1 MGEIELLYSIPGR
14 IPFKVDL
21 TDKNI
26 YDSIGSA
33 SELSVSSRKS
43 YVEKLKRAQK
53 ICMSAFGERVSLTL
67 MLLQPPRTLAAL
79 KASTDSVRV
88 LSNHLQALLAVM
100 KHAKEFLILPEEVS
114 VERLT
119 KKWNSVFSPIASEVE
134 ILKTSGE
141 PSEKVSRSI
150 LPWSRVYDK
159 NISLR
164 KKAYRTLSEEDVSD
178 MILSDMYVLLEPR
191 RVIDYARVFVRLNS
205 DQVVPPDATG
215 FIDLTLEKPTISI
228 TTFKTHKFEGD
239 WTKELP
245 RQLVKDVQLSMKVKP
260 REFLFMTSSGKK
272 YESSDTFST
281 YHRKR
286 LFEWFGVPATP
297 TTLRHSRATQVT
309 ADPTLSLKE
318 KMDIAKDMSHSLKMH
333 MTYAYKP
340 KREKDGSFEIIIFDP
355 IKKRFETYACARK
368 DI

>member
-1 MGEIELLYSIPGR
+1 MEDKEYSISGR

-21 TDKNI
+21 TDKHI

-33 SELSVSSRKS
+33 EELGISSRKS

-53 ICMSAFGERVSLTL
+53 ICRAAFGDRRLSLTSI
-67 MLLQPPRTLAAL
+67 LLQPTKTLAAL
-79 KASTDSVRV
+79 EGSTNNIRV
-88 LSNHLQALLAVM
+88 LSNHIQALLAVM
-100 KHAKEFLILPEEVS
+100 KHAKEFLILSDEIPL
-114 VERLT
+114 ERLT
-119 KKWNSVFSPIASEVE
+119 KRWNTIFSPIATEVE
-134 ILKTSGE
+134 TLKTSGE
-141 PSEKVSRSI
+141 PSEKVSLSI

-164 KKAYRTLSEEDVSD
+164 KKAFRTLDEEDVSD

-191 RVIDYARVFVRLNS
+191 RVIDYARVFVRLNA
-205 DQVVPPDATG
+205 DQVVPQEATG

-245 RQLVKDVQLSMKVKP
+245 RQLVKDVRLSMKVNP
-260 REFLFMTSSGKK
+260 REYLFMTSSGKK
-272 YESSDTFST
+272 FDSSDTFST

-286 LFEWFGVPATP
+286 LLEWFGIPATP

-368 DI
+368 V